1 MFVRRLTLRRVGIAV
16 LAFLLALSAPARADE
31 CADAVDDYNAVLG
44 RLLDAMQHFSACV
57 ADSKGTDAC
66 AADFAR
72 LRAAYGEYASTV
84 ATYKRQCL

>member
-1 MFVRRLTLRRVGIAV
+1 M
-16 LAFLLALSAPARADE
+16 LAFLLTLAAPARADE

-57 ADSKGTDAC
+57 ADSKGTNDC
-66 AADFAR
+66 ASQFAR

-84 ATYKRQCL
+84 ATYKKQCL